1 MQDGEQNEKYLPAL
15 FGVPI
20 SIKDNL
26 EMAGTR
32 STVGLTKRAN
42 IIIKNDG
49 ALVKCFKN
57 GGMIPF
63 VKTNIPQL
71 GFTT

>member
-1 MQDGEQNEKYLPAL
+1 
-15 FGVPI
+15 
-20 SIKDNL
+20 
-26 EMAGTR
+26 MAGTR

-42 IIIKNDG
+42 KIITKDG
-49 ALVKCFKN
+49 GLVTCFKN
-57 GGMIPF
+57 GGTIPF